1 MSKYSNN
8 NKEKTHTIK
17 NKKKTSIQKLITTYL
32 TIWTLSVAAFWVF
45 KDVLDALGYSIMV
58 FGIILPV
65 TTLVISFFIGKNE
78 YFGKWKWLF
87 IILSGIMYMLAAYVT
102 FSTANMVAFDKFN
115 IPDFSA
121 MKDGAIISVIGMGIG
136 TGIRIVRKKITKA

>member
-1 MSKYSNN
+1 
-8 NKEKTHTIK
+8 
-17 NKKKTSIQKLITTYL
+17 
-32 TIWTLSVAAFWVF
+32 
-45 KDVLDALGYSIMV
+45 
-58 FGIILPV
+58 
-65 TTLVISFFIGKNE
+65 
-78 YFGKWKWLF
+78 
-87 IILSGIMYMLAAYVT
+87 MYMLAAYVT